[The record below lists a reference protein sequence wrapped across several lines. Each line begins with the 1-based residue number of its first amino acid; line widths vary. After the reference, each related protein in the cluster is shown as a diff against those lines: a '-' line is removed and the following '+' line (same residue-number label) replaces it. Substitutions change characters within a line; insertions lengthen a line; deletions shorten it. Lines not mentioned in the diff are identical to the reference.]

1 MSSIEPNTI
10 LMLELLSLEH
20 KSVGYQL
27 EVGLTR
33 NEGYTKCILTIDEF
47 TYDQLNQLG
56 PFFGERVRLSLY
68 PKRDPYRQTY
78 YSTLVKMNR
87 TFSETLYFACSE
99 DYVTQLLQF
108 KQDEYAP
115 LEDEREYQ
123 AVIPPAV
130 IKLRKNKSAWRGG
143 QVVWRCLMF
152 SFLFFVMSLRMDQ
165 NLLMESADAQ
175 DNSVLGVSSQVISS
189 KPLPYLVQTA
199 SIQTQP
205 ILPSPEPSTP
215 PKEQTQLYHD
225 VNIDEDNFEYGLPDG
240 YVALSFDDG
249 PSQYT
254 KQIVDILTEHK
265 VAATFL
271 FVGKNVLK
279 HPDEVR
285 YANEHGM
292 PIGSHSWDH
301 SDMTKN
307 SNGENEENLAKANEA
322 LEQIVPLPITIFR
335 PPYGAINDKLAN
347 KVKEQHMK
355 VLLWNRDPQDWK
367 AKNTEE
373 ILHYFQAED
382 PSGGIYLLH
391 EKSIT
396 VKVLPEII
404 EYLKSKNMKFA
415 IFK

>member
-33 NEGYTKCILTIDEF
+33 NEGYTKCVLTIDEF
-47 TYDQLNQLG
+47 TYNQLDQLG
-56 PFFGERVRLSLY
+56 PFFGERVRLSIY
-68 PKRDPYRQTY
+68 PKRDPFRQTY
-78 YSTLVKMNR
+78 YSTLVKINR
-87 TFSETLYFACSE
+87 SFSETMYFACSE
-99 DYVTQLLQF
+99 DYVSQLLQF
-108 KQDEYAP
+108 KQYDLTHVE
-115 LEDEREYQ
+115 EEGEYQ
-123 AVIPPAV
+123 AVVPAAAV
-130 IKLRKNKSAWRGG
+130 NLPKNQSAWQGG
-143 QVVWRCLMF
+143 QIVWRCLMF
-152 SFLFFVMSLRMDQ
+152 SFLFFILSLQLDQ

-175 DNSVLGVSSQVISS
+175 DNSVFGVSSKVISS
-189 KPLPYLVQTA
+189 KPLPL
-199 SIQTQP
+199 I
-205 ILPSPEPSTP
+205 PSPEPSEP
-215 PKEQTQLYHD
+215 PKEQTQLYYD
-225 VNIDEDNFEYGLPDG
+225 INIDENKYEYGLPDG

-249 PSQYT
+249 PSHYT

-292 PIGSHSWDH
+292 LIGNHSWDH
-301 SDMTKN
+301 SDLVKN
-307 SNGENEENLAKANEA
+307 SIEENQDNLAKANQA
-322 LEQIVPLPITIFR
+322 LGQIIQTPITIFR
-335 PPYGAINDKLAN
+335 PPYGSINDKLAN

-367 AKNTEE
+367 AESKEE
-373 ILHYFQAED
+373 ILQYFQAED

-396 VKVLPEII
+396 VKALPEII